1 MTTEDIRSLLDEREI
16 VRALYTAARAMD
28 DHDWSTLAE
37 IFAEDATGDLGTGRL
52 ESAAAII
59 EVIRNFLDSCGT
71 TQHMLGN
78 VVVDLDGDTAVSRAY
93 VHDVHQSEDLTQR
106 FYTMGDYR
114 DTWSRR
120 DGRWRITARVK
131 ANRSYVG
138 SLDAVFGR

>member
-1 MTTEDIRSLLDEREI
+1 MKSLLDEREI

-52 ESAAAII
+52 DSAAAII
-59 EVIRNFLDSCGT
+59 EVIRSYLDSCGP

-78 VVVDLDGDTAVSRAY
+78 VVVDIDGDTAASRAY
-93 VHDVHQSEDLTQR
+93 VHDVHLSKDRMQR

-114 DTWSRR
+114 DTWARR
-120 DGRWRITARVK
+120 GGRWRITERFK
-131 ANRSYVG
+131 ANRSHVG